1 MLVRKENKIIR
12 QEKMNRVKD
21 AFDGYGDGQ
30 ILEDFVKPLYNELK
44 KILPKGMEPDLE
56 YDQTGCSCNLDF
68 RSLGQKI
75 KEFGNI
81 IQTKGWDGNI
91 APIAGVIWNRQ
102 VNNYGKNYAVKVY
115 YPESVYNNNVN
126 LKNAIL
132 MVKNAYK
139 AFIEKM
145 DKENK
150 K

>member
-21 AFDGYGDGQ
+21 AFDGYGDEQ
-30 ILEDFVKPLYNELK
+30 ILENFVKPLYNELK
-44 KILPKGMEPDLE
+44 KIVPKGMEPDLE
-56 YDQTGCSCNLDF
+56 YDLTGCSCNLDF

-81 IQTKGWDGNI
+81 LSIKGWDGNI
-91 APIAGVIWNRQ
+91 APIANVVWNRKI
-102 VNNYGKNYAVKVY
+102 NNYGSDYAVQVY
-115 YPESVYNNNVN
+115 SPKGAYNKSAN
-126 LKNAIL
+126 LKTAIS
-132 MVKNAYK
+132 MVRDAYK

-145 DKENK
+145 DKEIK